1 MVNKAIME
9 GDLKTL
15 FIATKAH
22 IYIFC
27 ILFHIIRYKG
37 RILGAVRKNLEHHL
51 SGLNFR
57 VFSTV
62 ALM

>member
-27 ILFHIIRYKG
+27 ILFHIYKG
-37 RILGAVRKNLEHHL
+37 RILGAVRENLEHHL